1 MADGF
6 DGGHGGGGSA
16 GGFGVSDA
24 DVGHGGFGVSD
35 ADVGGQGFGTSDAD
49 IGDNGPGVSDLDV
62 GHGHGS
68 ADGCKNCPESE
79 RVARVTQETLMKG
92 HSHCDPN
99 GWNGSFRHVSVDVNS
114 GSINDGVPVATYGG
128 AGNGSAEA
136 ERKFREKVRQA
147 LTDPNRRYYGAHVV
161 GHGPLEVPELFS
173 RIASSEGLVRICNQI
188 GNFSPVNEYK
198 HHITDWTGAIS
209 LAPTEA
215 ALLSPKEQ
223 ERRKGCRVPAGYY
236 DGANGF
242 TRIWRQYWQV
252 GKRKSMVPWDGS
264 VKLDREQ
271 RTYLEVSIIT
281 WYYGEA
287 LDYETRLDIRIVSLP
302 VYRWFIGTKIGAWYW
317 REIPWRKHQKACD
330 KVLAQL
336 FDALKKSTPS
346 ELARQRRCEILDR
359 AKKQEPEKPKL
370 PPTTPLPVPAEEPEK
385 GLPPAS
391 GGKTDGKE
399 PKPRLPETPDSS
411 GLPPETPPP
420 KSPFP
425 GDAEL
430 ISFAPGHSGADLDS
444 LFLSAADKDEP
455 AGQGASTEASTGEA
469 AAASEAADGTVDKV
483 VLTTGEAAA
492 VSTEVPAAEA
502 AAASQPDPNR
512 KVKVEVDLAGLL
524 KGK

>member
-49 IGDNGPGVSDLDV
+49 IGNDGTGVSDLDV
-62 GHGHGS
+62 GHGSGS
-68 ADGCKNCPESE
+68 PDGCKNCPESE

-198 HHITDWTGAIS
+198 YHITDWTGAIS

-215 ALLSPKEQ
+215 SLLSAKEQ

-236 DGANGF
+236 DGATGF

-252 GKRKSMVPWDGS
+252 GKRKSMMPWDGS
-264 VKLDREQ
+264 VRLDREQ

-287 LDYETRLDIRIVSLP
+287 LDFETRLDIRIVSLP

-317 REIPWRKHQKACD
+317 REIPWRKHQQACD
-330 KVLAQL
+330 KVLARL
-336 FDALKKSTPS
+336 FDALQKSTPS

-359 AKKQEPEKPKL
+359 AKKQEPKKPKL
-370 PPTTPLPVPAEEPEK
+370 PPTKPLPVPAEEPDK
-385 GLPPAS
+385 GLPPAN
-391 GGKTDGKE
+391 GKTDGAE
-399 PKPRLPETPDSS
+399 PKPRLPETPDTS
-411 GLPPETPPP
+411 GLPPEMPPP
-420 KSPFP
+420 KSKFP

-430 ISFAPGHSGADLDS
+430 VSFAPGHSGVDIDS
-444 LFLSAADKDEP
+444 LFLSAADKDDP
-455 AGQGASTEASTGEA
+455 VAPGAS
-469 AAASEAADGTVDKV
+469 SEAPAEETAGAADKV
-483 VLTTGEAAA
+483 VLTPGD
-492 VSTEVPAAEA
+492 AAEA
-502 AAASQPDPNR
+502 PDPNR